1 MMASALHTFRHWAM
15 MPAAAVCLAF
25 CTACGIEPCRVA
37 MADVD
42 SSSWD
47 DTVTVTYEN
56 ADTAALYDLSVVL
69 HVVPAF
75 KSEQLP
81 LSIEIL
87 SPDSMRL
94 TEDVTLV
101 TTAADV
107 PPTSYGKDMEAPYR
121 RSVRLHS
128 KGCYTISLTPR
139 EPVAGV
145 EAAGVTFQPVTQ

>member
-1 MMASALHTFRHWAM
+1 MASALHTRRHRATIT
-15 MPAAAVCLAF
+15 AAAACLAL
-25 CTACGIEPCRVA
+25 CAACSVEPCRVA

-42 SSSWD
+42 SGSWD
-47 DTVTVTYEN
+47 ETVTVSYEN
-56 ADTAALYDLSVVL
+56 ADTASLYDLSVVL
-69 HVVPAF
+69 HVVPSFRA
-75 KSEQLP
+75 EQIA

-94 TEDVTLV
+94 TEDVTLA
-101 TTAADV
+101 TTAADA

-121 RSVRLHS
+121 RSVRLKG

-145 EAAGVTFQPVTQ
+145 EAAVVTFQPVTQ